1 MLKNRLRN
9 FVACLT
15 GCIISFSAAGQEFE
29 VTGMVKDS
37 VSGEAI
43 ISALINTGN
52 GTKKTAT
59 NDEGLFSF
67 KVPTGTYTVTVNV
80 LGYKLWKKKINV
92 KTQTQLIILLQEES
106 NELETVVVS
115 AGRYEQNL
123 NEVSVSMTVLKPA
136 IIENKNTVN
145 CESILELV
153 PSVTVQDGNVSIR
166 GGSGYAYGAGSRV
179 MLLVDDMPMLSGD
192 AADIKFNAL
201 PVENIEQIEV
211 IKGASSV
218 LYGTS
223 ALNGVVNIRTAYP
236 RETPETKII
245 INSGFYGNP
254 KRDSIRWWDDNPF
267 FHGATFIHKRKI
279 GNLDLVVGGAYN
291 SDRGYR
297 EGEEEHRGRGNVGLR
312 WHSKKIKGLMYGVN
326 ANWQRAR
333 GGNFIIWQD
342 SNNPYSPSGGA
353 NPDSAGSTIAF
364 YNNDRGNLDPF
375 ITYYT
380 SKGNKHS
387 LRTRWF
393 NTTNRNSTDT
403 VDQASIADWL
413 YAEYQYEHHFKKEWT
428 LVSGLVSSYNLVR
441 SALFGDHH
449 GANVAVFTQLDKKW
463 KRLSVSA
470 GIRIEYFKLDSAGT
484 VSTYSIIKG
493 SDTINFPV
501 QPVFRAGLNYK
512 LFKGTFL
519 RASFGQGYRYPSV
532 AERYVQTSVGALK
545 LFPNPNLEAETGWSA
560 EVGVRQ
566 LFQTKRIKAYA
577 DVSAFINHYDNMTE
591 FTFGVYNP
599 PGYTW
604 GSPGFYLFDWV
615 GFRAENA
622 EQAQITGF
630 DAEIGATMKAGHW
643 KFNGFVG
650 YTYMNPITLN
660 NDTNYRKTFSD
671 TGTIMLKYRY
681 RHLLKADLQVDYKIL
696 SFGVSVRYNS
706 YMENVDNIFYNIV
719 IPSPLGL
726 LNLGDYLLPGFPEYR
741 AQFNKGSLVIDFRLG
756 IDLSQNTRMS
766 IVANNVLNEE
776 VMGRPG
782 DVQAPRSFAV
792 QYVLKF

>member
-1 MLKNRLRN
+1 
-9 FVACLT
+9 VTDSLT
-15 GCIISFSAAGQEFE
+15 GES
-29 VTGMVKDS
+29 
-37 VSGEAI
+37 I
-43 ISALINTGN
+43 ISAIVNTGF
-52 GTKKTAT
+52 GTKKIST
-59 NDEGLFSF
+59 NDEGRFSY
-67 KVPTGTYTVTVNV
+67 KVPAGTYTLTINV
-80 LGYKLWKKKINV
+80 LGYKSQKKKIII
-92 KTQTQLIILLQEES
+92 KGPTQVNILLQEEGS
-106 NELETVVVS
+106 ELETVVIS
-115 AGRYEQNL
+115 AGRYEQNMD
-123 NEVSVSMTVLKPA
+123 EVSVSMTVLKSS

-145 CESILELV
+145 CETILEQV

-223 ALNGVVNIRTAYP
+223 ALNGVVHIRTSYP
-236 RETPETKII
+236 REKPETKVII
-245 INSGFYGNP
+245 TSGYYGNP
-254 KRDSIRWWDDNPF
+254 ERDSIRWWNDNPF
-267 FHGATFIHKRKI
+267 FHGTTFIHKRKI
-279 GNLDLVVGGAYN
+279 KNLDLLVGGAYY

-297 EGEEEHRGRGNVGLR
+297 EGEEEHRGRGNIGLR

-326 ANWQRAR
+326 SNWQRAK

-342 SNNPYSPSGGA
+342 HNRVYSPSGGA
-353 NPDSAGSTIAF
+353 NPDSSGSTIGF
-364 YNNDRGNLDPF
+364 YKNDRSNFDPY

-380 SKGNKHS
+380 LKGNKHT

-393 NTTNRNSTDT
+393 NTTNRNATDT
-403 VDQASIADWL
+403 VDQASKADWL
-413 YAEYQYEHHFKKEWT
+413 YGEYQYEHHFKKEWT

-449 GANVAVFTQLDKKW
+449 GSNVAVFTQLDKKW
-463 KRLSVSA
+463 KRLSLSA
-470 GIRIEYFKLDSAGT
+470 GIRVEYFQLDSAGT

-512 LFKGTFL
+512 LTKGTFL

-532 AERYVQTSVGALK
+532 AERYVMTSVGALK
-545 LFPNPNLEAETGWSA
+545 LFPNPDLQAETGWSA
-560 EVGVRQ
+560 EAGIRQ
-566 LFQTKRIKAYA
+566 VFQTKRIKAYV
-577 DVSAFINHYDNMTE
+577 DVAAFINHYDNMTE

-599 PGYTW
+599 PGFTW

-622 EQAQITGF
+622 EQAQITGI
-630 DAEIGATMKAGHW
+630 DAEIGTTMKAGHW
-643 KFNGFVG
+643 KLNGYIG
-650 YTYMNPITLN
+650 YTYMNPVTLN
-660 NDTNYRKTFSD
+660 DDTNYRKTFSD
-671 TGTIMLKYRY
+671 TGTTMLKYRY
-681 RHLLKADLQVDYKIL
+681 RHLVKADVQVDYKII

-706 YMENVDNIFYNIV
+706 FMENVDNIFYNIQ
-719 IPSPLGL
+719 IPSPLGT
-726 LNLGDYLLPGFPEYR
+726 LNLGDYLLPGYPDYR
-741 AQFNKGSLVIDFRLG
+741 ARFNKGNIVADVRLG
-756 IDLSQNTRMS
+756 IELSANTRMS
-766 IVANNVLNEE
+766 IVVNNVLNAE

-782 DVQAPRSFAV
+782 DVQAPRSFAI